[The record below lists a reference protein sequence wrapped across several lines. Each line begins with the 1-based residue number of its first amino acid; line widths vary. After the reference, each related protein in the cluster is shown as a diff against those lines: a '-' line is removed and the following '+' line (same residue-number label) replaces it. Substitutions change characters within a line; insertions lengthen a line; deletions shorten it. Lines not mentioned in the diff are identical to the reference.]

1 MSFHSA
7 AVASRTANRIAG
19 ASALALTWAVAGTA
33 IAAASEEDQAQP
45 TVVGEV
51 VVTGQRLGTANAISA
66 QRRADGVVNVLSA
79 DDMGKLPDANVADAL
94 ARLPGVNVIVNQTT
108 GEGEYVTVRGFAGTF
123 NAYSING
130 VRVALTDTDS
140 RKMSM
145 TVLPPNGLQAISVSK
160 TLTPDMDGDAIGGSI
175 DFRTP
180 NAFDFNAPVA
190 RLFASYGFNDRAK
203 DQGEASD
210 NYLLQADFGRRLKD
224 ERFGVFAS
232 VNYGRSNGVT
242 EETENDGE
250 WQPYIWRKNAEEAID
265 ERSMYLPGI
274 DLDYRRNEQERYG
287 GNVSFDYR
295 GADHDLYLRGQYNRF
310 ERASTNDWTDYRSRP
325 TMRLVQVNDE
335 DRSLSAPE
343 KMIIGQDAS
352 LGAVYGYTTGQ
363 IIDADGDGR
372 ITDADR
378 TRKSYWSLH
387 GRSGVWDPQAFQ
399 FSRNMDISDE
409 NQTLATVNLGGV
421 SRLNALELSYDL
433 SYSFGER
440 ENPDNYSIGYNCDAC
455 VAPLNETGLLWSSYD
470 GRFPMPQLPAF
481 AAHVER
487 DPSLLPLDGAGHSRS
502 RQKDDRLAFKI
513 DARYQVDRGPLEQ
526 IRFGAKYLKSERE
539 YDSSPIWDGDF
550 SGTALDGLS
559 MAASGLIERE
569 VDRILGG
576 RYYYGA
582 IFNRERVIAAIRAAE
597 AATPSSMSY
606 ERLSQD
612 DKQGQETIYAAYA
625 LAQLRWGDLQVIAG
639 GRYEQTDVKN
649 TFWSDDGD
657 ASGFDT
663 SDADYGV
670 FLPSVTATWRPNEQW
685 VYRAALWT
693 SFSRPEYGYI
703 SGGQSVTRDPVTNE
717 ILAISRGNPDLKPA
731 EALNL
736 DLSAEFYPDRSSVL
750 SAGVFYKKIDN
761 FIFTNGSQV
770 DATTTEGFIEI
781 TQPKNGDTAEIAGV
795 EFNFIKS
802 FDGLAA
808 PLDGFGFE
816 GNLTLQTSEGETG
829 LDYRKG
835 RPISFVGAPDLM
847 YNASL
852 TYQKYG
858 FEARLSY
865 NYQGEYIEDL
875 RDNAVDKWVQPTK
888 TLDFH
893 SRYHVNEQL
902 AVDFDV
908 QNILDGHRYYTTK
921 GESPSYMK
929 DYMEPGRTFL
939 FRMSYSY

>member
-1 MSFHSA
+1 MSLHSD
-7 AVASRTANRIAG
+7 AVAQRTVKLIAG
-19 ASALALTWAVAGTA
+19 VSALALSWGVAGA
-33 IAAASEEDQAQP
+33 AFAAASETDQAQ
-45 TVVGEV
+45 TVDEV
-51 VVTGQRLGTANAISA
+51 LVTGQRLGTANAISA

-94 ARLPGVNVIVNQTT
+94 ARLPGINVIVNQDT

-140 RKMSM
+140 RQMSM
-145 TVLPPNGLQAISVSK
+145 TVLPPNGLQAIAVSK

-180 NAFDFNAPVA
+180 NAFDFKGPVA
-190 RLFASYGFNDRAK
+190 RMFASYGANDRAR

-210 NYLLQADFGRRLKD
+210 NYLVQADFGRRLKD

-232 VNYGRSNGVT
+232 VNYGRSHGVT

-250 WQPYIWRKNAEEAID
+250 WEPYIWRKNGQEAVD
-265 ERSMYLPGI
+265 ERSMFLPGI
-274 DLDYRRNEQERYG
+274 DLDYRRNEQKRYG
-287 GNVSFDYR
+287 GNVSLDYR
-295 GADHDLYLRGQYNRF
+295 GADHDLYLRGQFNRF
-310 ERASTNDWTDYRSRP
+310 ERISTNDWTDYRSRP
-325 TMRLVQVNDE
+325 TLRLVQVNDE
-335 DRSLSAPE
+335 DRSLSSPE
-343 KMIIGQDAS
+343 KMIIGHDPV
-352 LGAVYGYTTGQ
+352 LGAIYGYTPGQ
-363 IIDADGDGR
+363 IVDADGDGR

-387 GRSGVWDPQAFQ
+387 GRSGVWNPQAFQ
-399 FSRNMDISDE
+399 FSRNMDISDQ

-421 SRLNALELSYDL
+421 SRFNALELSYDL

-440 ENPDNYSIGYNCDAC
+440 ENPDNYSVGYNCDAC
-455 VAPLNETGLLWSSYD
+455 AWPLNATGLLWSSYD
-470 GRFPMPQLPAF
+470 GRFPTPQLPAF

-487 DPSLLPLDGAGHSRS
+487 DPSLLPLDGASHSRS
-502 RQKDDRLAFKI
+502 RQKDERVAFKL
-513 DARYQVDRGPLEQ
+513 DARYQIERGPLEH
-526 IRFGAKYLKSERE
+526 IRVGGKYLQSKRD
-539 YDSSPIWDGDF
+539 YDSTPIWDGDF
-550 SGTALDGLS
+550 AGTPLDGKSL
-559 MAASGLIERE
+559 AGSGLIERE

-597 AATPSSMSY
+597 AANPAAMSY
-606 ERLSQD
+606 ERLNQD

-625 LAQLRWGDLQVIAG
+625 LAQLKWGDLQVIAG
-639 GRYEQTDVKN
+639 GRYEQTEVKN
-649 TFWSDDGD
+649 TFWSDDG
-657 ASGFDT
+657 ANSGFDSNT
-663 SDADYGV
+663 ADYGV
-670 FLPSVTATWRPNEQW
+670 FLPSVTATYRPNDHW
-685 VYRAALWT
+685 VYRAAAWT

-703 SGGQSVTRDPVTNE
+703 SGGQSVTRNPVTNE
-717 ILAISRGNPDLKPA
+717 IIAISRGNPDLKPA

-750 SAGVFYKKIDN
+750 SAGLFYKKIDN

-770 DATTTEGFIEI
+770 DATTTNGFIEI
-781 TQPKNGDTAEIAGV
+781 TQPKNGDTANITGV

-802 FDGLAA
+802 FDGMAA
-808 PLDGFGFE
+808 PFDGFGFE

-835 RPISFVGAPDLM
+835 RKISFVGAPDLM

-865 NYQGEYIEDL
+865 NYQGEYVEDL
-875 RDNAVDKWVQPTK
+875 RDNAIDKWVQPTK

-893 SRYHVNEQL
+893 SRYNVNDRL

-939 FRMSYSY
+939 LRMSYSY

>member
-1 MSFHSA
+1 MLRFSSAGTRRSPINRLAGVSVLALAWAAAGA
-7 AVASRTANRIAG
+7 AVAQDG
-19 ASALALTWAVAGTA
+19 GSAA
-33 IAAASEEDQAQP
+33 
-45 TVVGEV
+45 TVVGDV
-51 VVTGQRLGTANAISA
+51 VVTGQRLGTANALSA

-79 DDMGKLPDANVADAL
+79 DDLGKLPDANVADAL

-130 VRVALTDTDS
+130 VRVALTDSDN

-145 TVLPPNGLQAISVSK
+145 TVLPPNGLQTIAVSK

-180 NAFDFNAPVA
+180 NAFDFPDRVA
-190 RLFASYGFNDRAK
+190 RMFASYGFNDRAK
-203 DQGEASD
+203 DQGEGSD
-210 NYLLQADFGRRLKD
+210 SYLIQGDFGRRFGGD
-224 ERFGVFAS
+224 RFGVFAS
-232 VNYGRSNGVT
+232 FNYGENEGVT

-250 WQPYIWRKNAEEAID
+250 WEPHIWRKNAQETID
-265 ERSMYLPGI
+265 ERSMFLPGI
-274 DLDYRRNEQERYG
+274 DLDYRRNQQTRYG

-295 GADHDLYLRGQYNRF
+295 GDRHDLYARGQYNRF
-310 ERASTNDWTDYRSRP
+310 ERVSTNDWTDYRSRP
-325 TMRLVQVNDE
+325 SVRLVQVNDE
-335 DRSLSAPE
+335 DTSLAAPDR
-343 KMIIGQDAS
+343 MIIGVDPA
-352 LGAVYGYTTGQ
+352 LGSIYGYTTAQ
-363 IIDADGDGR
+363 IVDADGDGR

-387 GRSGVWDPQAFQ
+387 GRSGVWDPQRFQ

-409 NQTLATVNLGGV
+409 NQTLATINLGGE
-421 SRLNALELSYDL
+421 SRLNALQLRYDL
-433 SYSFGER
+433 SYSYGER
-440 ENPDNYSIGYNCDAC
+440 ENPDDYSIGYNCDAC
-455 VAPLNETGLLWSSYD
+455 AWPLNATGLLWSSYD
-470 GRFPMPQLPAF
+470 ARFPLAQLPAF
-481 AAHVER
+481 AANVER

-502 RQKDDRLAFKI
+502 SQKDERTALKI
-513 DARYQVDRGPLEQ
+513 DARYEVGRGPLDNV
-526 IRFGAKYLKSERE
+526 RFGAKYLKSERE
-539 YDSSPIWDGDF
+539 YDSTPIWDGDF
-550 SGTALDGLS
+550 TGTPLDGLS
-559 MAASGLIERE
+559 MAASGLIDRE
-569 VDRILGG
+569 VNSILGG

-582 IFNRERVIAAIRAAE
+582 VFNRDSVIAAIKAAE
-597 AATPSSMSY
+597 AATPSSMSF

-612 DKQGQETIYAAYA
+612 DKSGAETIYAAYG
-625 LAQLRWGDLQVIAG
+625 LAELQWGDLKVIAG
-639 GRYEQTDVKN
+639 GRYEHTEVEN
-649 TFWSDDGD
+649 HFWSDDG
-657 ASGFDT
+657 AESGFT
-663 SDADYGV
+663 SSDADYGV
-670 FLPSVTATWRPNEQW
+670 FLPSVTATYRPNDQW

-731 EALNL
+731 EAVNL
-736 DLSAEFYPDRSSVL
+736 DLSAEFYPDRTSVL

-770 DATTTEGFIEI
+770 EATTTEGFIEI
-781 TQPKNGDTAEIAGV
+781 TQPKNGDTAEIMGV

-802 FDGLAA
+802 FDGMAA
-808 PLDGFGFE
+808 PFDGFGFE
-816 GNLTLQTSEGETG
+816 GNLTLQNSEGETG

-835 RPISFVGAPDLM
+835 RSISFVGAPDVM

-852 TYQKYG
+852 TYQGYG
-858 FEARLSY
+858 LEARLSY

-875 RDNAVDKWVQPTK
+875 RDNAIDKWVQPTK

-893 SRYHVNEQL
+893 SRYHVNDQL

-921 GESPSYMK
+921 GSSPSYMK